1 MAKFDEFHVR
11 TALSAARDVRRKNSE
26 LRSTRHSEGPRISV
40 NEYCLLEKLL
50 GSFSS
55 DRGRNLDELDKMR
68 TQNQAEISRFLQK
81 QKTAIVKHSSSIK
94 NSQAHGVISRRKAV
108 EHLTSVRSEA
118 LPAGANFNFVV
129 LDTPLFVLP
138 SRDIN
143 LVQTSLAPWNNVA
156 KINAEWNTPYPDNGW
171 DDLSFVFVWENPSDR
186 DAVVNVES
194 YLLLNG
200 FCDVL
205 AEGGP
210 GRVIWGQKY
219 SDLDISV
226 GLNILE
232 YWNNPP
238 TVPSGQNG
246 QYEYA
251 VRLHAHGGGIFG
263 LGDYESSGV
272 NGSYDVIYR
281 MFLIPPKG
289 VAVFEVTLS
298 IDHWTDGGFIEVD
311 FATGDFEVMC
321 PAVVIAIL
329 T

>member
-1 MAKFDEFHVR
+1 MPKLDEFHLR
-11 TALSAARDVRRKNSE
+11 TALSAARDLRRKNSR
-26 LRSTRHSEGPRISV
+26 LRSTKVGESPQILGSDSWF
-40 NEYCLLEKLL
+40 LEKLV
-50 GSFSS
+50 GPFSA
-55 DRGRNLDELDKMR
+55 DRGRNLDELEKMR
-68 TQNQAEISRFLQK
+68 RQNQTEISGFLQK
-81 QKTAIVKHSSSIK
+81 QKAAAVKHSSRV
-94 NSQAHGVISRRKAV
+94 NESQAHGVAGRRKAI
-108 EHLTSVRSEA
+108 EHVTSRRSDA
-118 LPAGANFNFVV
+118 VPAGFNFNFVV

-138 SRDIN
+138 SLDVN
-143 LVQTSLAPWNNVA
+143 LVNTSLAPWNNVA
-156 KINAEWNTPYPDNGW
+156 KINAEWSTPYPDNGW

-186 DAVVNVES
+186 DTVVNVES

-200 FCDVL
+200 FCDVF

-210 GRVIWGQKY
+210 GKVIWGQKY
-219 SDLDISV
+219 TDLDISV

-246 QYEYA
+246 QYESA
-251 VRLHAHGGGIFG
+251 VSLHAHGGGIFG

-281 MFLIPPKG
+281 MFLIPAKG

-298 IDHWTDGGFIEVD
+298 IDHWTDGGFIDVD
-311 FATGDFEVMC
+311 FAAGDFEVMC
-321 PAVVIAIL
+321 PAVVMAIL

>member
-1 MAKFDEFHVR
+1 VPNLDEFHIR
-11 TALSAARDVRRKNSE
+11 TALLAARDVRRKNSK
-26 LRSTRHSEGPRISV
+26 LRSTNRSEDPRTAV
-40 NEYCLLEKLL
+40 NEYWFLEKLL
-50 GSFSS
+50 GSQSP
-55 DRGRNLDELDKMR
+55 DRGRHLDELDKIR
-68 TQNQAEISRFLQK
+68 SQHQAEIGRFLQK
-81 QKTAIVKHSSSIK
+81 QKAAVVKHSSSIK
-94 NSQAHGVISRRKAV
+94 DSQAHGVIGRRRAIERMTSSRN
-108 EHLTSVRSEA
+108 EA
-118 LPAGANFNFVV
+118 LPAAANFNFVV

-143 LVQTSLAPWNNVA
+143 LVKTSLAPWNNLA
-156 KINAEWNTPYPDNGW
+156 KINAQWNTPYPDNGW
-171 DDLSFVFVWENPSDR
+171 DDLSFVFVWENPSIR
-186 DAVVNVES
+186 DTVVNVES

-210 GRVIWGQKY
+210 GKVIWGQKY
-219 SDLDISV
+219 TDLDISV

-272 NGSYDVIYR
+272 NGSYDVLYR
-281 MFLIPPKG
+281 MFLIPPQG

-298 IDHWTDGGFIEVD
+298 IDHWTDGGFIDID
-311 FATGDFEVMC
+311 FAADDFDVMC
-321 PAVVIAIL
+321 PAVVMAIL
-329 T
+329 I